1 MLVKVLKRSLRVAG
15 GGCHCLSRFPATKL
29 RHTAVMPFWQWL
41 TAAAFLQVVAAD
53 LRRGAT
59 DPKDAQVPSATF
71 KKITHMIED
80 TIARQKEKLL
90 EDSNQADLCKKEQK
104 KNKENLESQS
114 DVVKK
119 AIEALEEAKKK
130 DKEYL
135 EMRLKTAK
143 DRAKA
148 AAADREVAEAKFKE
162 FEKENPSEAL
172 RVKMQKATA
181 AKQKM
186 TNLRTDGPPKEEKPL
201 RKTQEDV
208 IETKHNLKQEMA
220 RLKNFEKEHELLHD
234 KCFNGPLNDQAAE
247 DRFENRLKEIENLK
261 TAYNILDTPDWKKP
275 A

>member
-1 MLVKVLKRSLRVAG
+1 MPLHRWLPAVVL
-15 GGCHCLSRFPATKL
+15 
-29 RHTAVMPFWQWL
+29 
-41 TAAAFLQVVAAD
+41 LQVVAAE
-53 LRRGAT
+53 LRRAST

-80 TIARQKEKLL
+80 QIERQKAKLL
-90 EDSNQADLCKKEQK
+90 EDSTQADLCKKDQK
-104 KNKENLESQS
+104 KNRENLESQS
-114 DVVKK
+114 EVVKK
-119 AIEALEEAKKK
+119 AMKALEEAKKK

-135 EMRLKTAK
+135 DMRLKTAK
-143 DRAKA
+143 DRAKKA
-148 AAADREVAEAKFKE
+148 AQERKEAEAKFAK

-172 RVKMQKATA
+172 RVKMAKTTA

-186 TNLRTDGPPKEEKPL
+186 TDLRTDGPPKEEKPL
-201 RKTQEDV
+201 RETQKEI
-208 IETKHNLKQEMA
+208 IETKHDLKEAMK